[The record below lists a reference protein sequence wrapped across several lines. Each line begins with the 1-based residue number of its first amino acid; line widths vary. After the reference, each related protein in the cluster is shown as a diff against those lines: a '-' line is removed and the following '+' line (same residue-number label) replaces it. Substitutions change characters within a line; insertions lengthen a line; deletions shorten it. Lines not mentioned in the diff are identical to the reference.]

1 MKKIFIILL
10 LVFSSGFAQNTEVVV
25 DLSSPYAT
33 IKTHLYFLQPN
44 SYHPDKAAKTIY
56 GYKDEQAQQKAI
68 RLKKILDGK
77 GLRIDMTQLSKNEDY
92 VDSTSVDKKHIF
104 VLFPKKFPEIYL
116 EKIGNNWY
124 YSAETIDQINQIYE
138 SVYPWGTSF
147 INDYIPEPLH
157 KSFLNFEIWQYLG
170 FLILILIGVLI
181 YHLFKRLVYFI
192 LTKVERVLVKNTSEA
207 VNQAI
212 NRLSRPLTLIFAF
225 WIVEKLL
232 PILQMPLNINRFLL
246 LGIEI
251 AKIVF
256 WIYVFLK
263 LVAVVMQVYA
273 DIASKTESKLDDQII
288 PILKNLLRGLVMM
301 VGVYNLLKILG
312 VDTTTLIAGISIGGL
327 ALALASQD
335 TVKNLIGTFMIFLD
349 HPFQIGDWIEA
360 GVVAGTVEEVG
371 FRSTRVRAAD
381 TSLFQ
386 IPNSALAEMIVNN
399 KGLLLFRRY
408 NTQLGLRYD
417 TPPELIEAFVDG
429 VREIIKVHPDTR
441 SDAYNVEFVGFGDS
455 ALLILL
461 NTYFTDLGWNE
472 EQSSRHRLHI
482 AILKFAKEIGVEF
495 AFPSTSVIIE
505 QFPEKK
511 GLDLNYKIDSNKI
524 EHAIKNAVNKFKK
537 PQK

>member
-1 MKKIFIILL
+1 MKKILVIFL
-10 LVFSSGFAQNTEVVV
+10 LVFSFGFAQEPKVEV

-44 SYHPDKAAKTIY
+44 SYHPYKAAKTIY
-56 GYKDEQAQQKAI
+56 GFGGEQARQKAI
-68 RLKKILDGK
+68 KLKKILDGK
-77 GLRIDMTQLSKNEDY
+77 GLRIDITKLPKNEDFI
-92 VDSTSVDKKHIF
+92 DSTSVDKRHIY
-104 VLFPKKFPEIYL
+104 VLFPNKLPEIYL
-116 EKIGNNWY
+116 EKINNNWY
-124 YSAETIDQINQIYE
+124 YSAETIEQINQIYD

-147 INDYIPEPLH
+147 INDVIP
-157 KSFLNFEIWQYLG
+157 KSFHNTFLNFEIWQYLG
-170 FLILILIGVLI
+170 LLILILIGI
-181 YHLFKRLVYFI
+181 ISYHLFKRLVYFI
-192 LTKVERVLVKNTSEA
+192 LRKVESVLVKNTSEA

-212 NRLSRPLTLIFAF
+212 NRLSRPLTLIVSFL
-225 WIVEKLL
+225 IVEKLL
-232 PILQMPLNINRFLL
+232 PILQMPLNVNRFLF
-246 LGIEI
+246 LGLDI
-251 AKIVF
+251 ARTIF

-273 DIASKTESKLDDQII
+273 DIAAKTESKLDDQII
-288 PILKNLLRGLVMM
+288 PILKNLLRGLVIM
-301 VGVYNLLKILG
+301 VGIYDLLRIFG

-386 IPNSALAEMIVNN
+386 IPNSTLAEMIVNN
-399 KGLLLFRRY
+399 KGLRLFRRY

-417 TPPELIEAFVDG
+417 TPPELIEAFVNG
-429 VREIIKVHPDTR
+429 VREIIKEHPDTR

-455 ALLILL
+455 SLQILL

-482 AILKFAKEIGVEF
+482 AIVKYAKAIGVEF
-495 AFPSTSVIIE
+495 AFPSTTVIIE

-511 GLDLNYKIDSNKI
+511 GLNLNYNVDEEKNTLALKAVI
-524 EHAIKNAVNKFKK
+524 EELKTPKT
-537 PQK
+537 